1 MKKNGQKEN
10 CAPKS
15 PKNHLREEKVAENDD
30 QGAFRSEKKTNP
42 TPREHSRGGMRPDH
56 WILESLR
63 SRVFNIFREKHKFRV
78 GGVSFSR
85 KSISWAPLR
94 ED

>member
-42 TPREHSRGGMRPDH
+42 TPRRHSRGGLQPYH
-56 WILESLR
+56 WPTAGL
-63 SRVFNIFREKHKFRV
+63 
-78 GGVSFSR
+78 
-85 KSISWAPLR
+85 PLDS
-94 ED
+94 EVIAVLGF